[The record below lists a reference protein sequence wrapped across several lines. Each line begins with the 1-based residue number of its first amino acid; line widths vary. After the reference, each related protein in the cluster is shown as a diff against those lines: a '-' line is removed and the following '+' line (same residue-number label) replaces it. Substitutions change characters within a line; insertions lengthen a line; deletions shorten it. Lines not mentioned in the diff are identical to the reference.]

1 MARED
6 DETLL
11 AVAAIVQGLARDL
24 PSIPLPFTKHPQTA
38 NGCDVAKIKLP
49 GDDSDDKATLEREL
63 SSLISRVNTLQSFV
77 VSNSR
82 RYWVKNTLSF
92 HSPI

>member
-11 AVAAIVQGLARDL
+11 AVAAIVQSLARDL
-24 PSIPLPFTKHPQTA
+24 PSIPLPFTKHPQIA
-38 NGCDVAKIKLP
+38 NGCEVAKIKLP
-49 GDDSDDKATLEREL
+49 GDDSDNKATLEREL

-77 VSNSR
+77 VSNTFSAFFDR
-82 RYWVKNTLSF
+82 LGWIAIFS
-92 HSPI
+92 